1 MTFTDANAVGT
12 LCNITV
18 PKQDLLSATSPT
30 VFINNQ
36 AVKNQGFTQ
45 DLNNFYVWYVS
56 SVSTYELSIVFQRT
70 PDFLFS
76 IPVVI
81 ITIALVA
88 VIILPKKGNNVL
100 EICYEDTW

>member
-1 MTFTDANAVGT
+1 M
-12 LCNITV
+12 
-18 PKQDLLSATSPT
+18 LSATSPI

-45 DLNNFYVWYVS
+45 DLDNFYVWYIS
-56 SVSTYELSIVFQRT
+56 SVNTYELSIVFQRT

-81 ITIALVA
+81 ITIALVTI
-88 VIILPKKGNNVL
+88 IILPKKGNNVL
-100 EICYEDTW
+100 EIFYEDAW